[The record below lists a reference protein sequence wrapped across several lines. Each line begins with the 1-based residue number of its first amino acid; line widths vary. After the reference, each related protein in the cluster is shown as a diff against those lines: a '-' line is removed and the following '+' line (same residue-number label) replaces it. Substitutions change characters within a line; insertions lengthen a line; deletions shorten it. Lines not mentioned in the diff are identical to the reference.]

1 MSFDADIKTA
11 GGIPISKRIL
21 GSFAI
26 LWILLLWPNLS
37 AAGDLRLTVR
47 SAILMDMTTG
57 RILFT
62 HNADAPLPPASIT
75 KVLSLYL
82 ADEAIRDGKVRPTD
96 PVKISRKAGRTGGSK
111 MFIQAGS
118 EIPLKEL
125 LRGMAVVSAN
135 DASVAVAEYIGGNV
149 EGFVEQM
156 NRKARALGMRH
167 SFFKNPNGLPAR
179 GQLTTARDVMIL
191 AGDYLRRFPES
202 LDLHS
207 QQYFTYRDITQRNR
221 NSLLWE
227 YPDADGLKTGW
238 IVKSGYH
245 IVATAKRGNT
255 RLIAVVM
262 GAKTS
267 SIRARETERL
277 LDEGFRMVRED
288 PPRDRPVLSENCPT
302 GFGRVASGPRRNSRA
317 NNGSRS

>member
-1 MSFDADIKTA
+1 MA
-11 GGIPISKRIL
+11 GGIPIAKRIL
-21 GSFAI
+21 GPFAI
-26 LWILLLWPNLS
+26 LLILLLLPGLS
-37 AAGDLRLTVR
+37 AAGDLRLAVH

-62 HNADAPLPPASIT
+62 HNADDPLPPASIT

-118 EIPLKEL
+118 EIPLEEL
-125 LRGMAVVSAN
+125 LKGMAVVSAN

-149 EGFVEQM
+149 EEFVEQM
-156 NRKARALGMRH
+156 NRKARELGMSR
-167 SFFKNPNGLPAR
+167 SFFKNPNGLPAW
-179 GQLTTARDVMIL
+179 GQFTTARDMMIL
-191 AGDYLRRFPES
+191 ASDYLQRFPES

-207 QQYFTYRDITQRNR
+207 QQYYTYHDITQRNR
-221 NSLLWE
+221 NSLLRQ
-227 YPDADGLKTGW
+227 YPNADGLKTGW
-238 IVKSGYH
+238 VVKAGYH

-262 GAKTS
+262 GAKTPA
-267 SIRARETERL
+267 IRARETEKL

-288 PPRDRPVLSENCPT
+288 PRQ
-302 GFGRVASGPRRNSRA
+302 G
-317 NNGSRS
+317 

>member
-1 MSFDADIKTA
+1 M
-11 GGIPISKRIL
+11 PIVKRIL
-21 GSFAI
+21 GPFAI
-26 LWILLLWPNLS
+26 LLILLLLPGLS
-37 AAGDLRLTVR
+37 VAGDLRLTVR

-96 PVKISRKAGRTGGSK
+96 RVKISRKAGRTGGSK

-118 EIPLKEL
+118 EIPLEEL
-125 LRGMAVVSAN
+125 LKGMAVVSAN

-156 NRKARALGMRH
+156 NRKAHELGMSR
-167 SFFKNPNGLPAR
+167 SVFKNPNGLPAR
-179 GQLTTARDVMIL
+179 GQFTTARDMMIL
-191 AGDYLRRFPES
+191 ASDYLRRFPES

-207 QQYFTYRDITQRNR
+207 QQYYTYHDITQRNR
-221 NSLLWE
+221 NSLLRH
-227 YPDADGLKTGW
+227 YPNADGLKTGW
-238 IVKSGYH
+238 VVKAGYH

-262 GAKTS
+262 GAKTPA
-267 SIRARETERL
+267 IRAREAEKL

-288 PPRDRPVLSENCPT
+288 PRQ
-302 GFGRVASGPRRNSRA
+302 G
-317 NNGSRS
+317 